1 MPETEA
7 STAGLL
13 QRLPESPRRVAV
25 LRASRIGDFMCAIPA
40 FRALR
45 AALPEARI
53 TLITVPLLRGTA
65 ERLPF
70 FDTVASFPGFPG
82 IAAQLFEPS
91 AALRFFEQMQAERFD
106 LAVQLQGSGVYSNP
120 FVLMLGARY
129 NAGFVRAGDHA
140 ARLDAA
146 LPLPEHDHEIRRT
159 LALPM
164 FLGASAAGEHT
175 EYPLTHVDHLRAE
188 ALLLGMTPPFIGLHP
203 TAHDPL
209 RRWPLDRFE
218 ATARALQQQFG
229 GTIVIL
235 GASGEYE
242 YNRTLAARLRGACRD
257 LTGLTALGTLGAV
270 LTRLSVFISSDSG
283 PAHIAY
289 ALGVPTVTIFR
300 AGGAARYGP
309 LQSGPFRALEP
320 HDDADRV
327 AAEQVTHA
335 AAALIDST
343 VTRPPPIADL
353 CAQSAR

>member
-1 MPETEA
+1 MPETGV
-7 STAGLL
+7 STVGLL
-13 QRLPESPRRVAV
+13 QRLPDSLRRVAV
-25 LRASRIGDFMCAIPA
+25 LRASRIGDFICAIPA

-65 ERLPF
+65 ERLPY

-91 AALRFFEQMQAERFD
+91 AALRFFERMQAERFD

-129 NAGFVRAGDHA
+129 TAGFVRAGDHA

-146 LPLPEHDHEIRRT
+146 LPLPEHGHEIRRA
-159 LALPM
+159 LALPI
-164 FLGASAAGEHT
+164 FLGAPAVGEHT

-188 ALLLGMTPPFIGLHP
+188 ALLLGMTPPLIGLHP

-218 ATARALQQQFG
+218 AAARALQQRFG
-229 GTIVIL
+229 GTLVIL

-242 YNRTLAARLRGACRD
+242 YNRALAARLRGACRD

-289 ALGVPTVTIFR
+289 ALGVPTVTVFR
-300 AGGAARYGP
+300 ARGAERYGP
-309 LQSGPFRALEP
+309 LLPGPFRALQP
-320 HDDADRV
+320 PDDADRV
-327 AAEQVTHA
+327 SAEQVICA
-335 AAALIDST
+335 AADLLDGAATLT
-343 VTRPPPIADL
+343 PVTPDL
-353 CAQSAR
+353 CAQSAS